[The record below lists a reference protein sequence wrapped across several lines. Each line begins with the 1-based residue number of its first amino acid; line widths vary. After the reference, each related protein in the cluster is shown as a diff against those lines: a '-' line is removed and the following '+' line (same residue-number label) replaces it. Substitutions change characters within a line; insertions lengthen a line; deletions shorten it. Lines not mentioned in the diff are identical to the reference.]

1 MRLLLLIQPSAHFI
15 AKRVQ
20 WECALEGVMSLT
32 KAAEHKGIAYS
43 SVFTIII
50 DRVAT
55 PLKVLIDDLPCDA

>member
-1 MRLLLLIQPSAHFI
+1 
-15 AKRVQ
+15 VQ
-20 WECALEGVMSLT
+20 WGCALEGVMSLT

-55 PLKVLIDDLPCDA
+55 PLKVLIGDLPCNA